1 LKQTWDSLRG
11 ALLVARFDLGE
22 SLRSRKAIVLL
33 ILYVA
38 GAVLGTLLFVEL
50 LRALEIVMADALAV
64 ARTRRPG
71 AMTET
76 MMSSTQLRDVLEGW
90 TGDPELAA
98 SLVTTPPIAL
108 FYGWLSMAFVPV
120 LVVLTSAEAISGE
133 LATGSVRFSLTRV
146 DRSAWAAGKALG
158 QAALLA
164 VGIGLGS
171 IGAFIVGAIRL
182 GSFEALPTALALLSY
197 SGSALVYGL
206 AWLSLVLGA
215 SQLTASVPGS
225 RALAFA
231 LITSVG
237 VASPLLEELGS
248 ELGPTWLFESL
259 RQSLPSAHR
268 IDLFRPDLFD
278 RLPAVIALLAF
289 GAMVFA
295 LCHQRFLRRDV

>member
-1 LKQTWDSLRG
+1 MKEAGDALRG

-33 ILYVA
+33 VLYVV
-38 GAVLGTLLFVEL
+38 GAVVGTLVFVEL
-50 LRALEIVMADALAV
+50 LRALELVLSDALAV

-76 MMSSTQLRDVLEGW
+76 LMASEQMREVLEGW

-98 SLVTTPPIAL
+98 SLVRTPPIAL
-108 FYGWLSMAFVPV
+108 FYGWLSMAFLPI
-120 LVVLTSAEAISGE
+120 LVVLTSAEAFSSE
-133 LATGSVRFSLTRV
+133 LASGSVRFSLSRI

-158 QAALLA
+158 QAALLT
-164 VGIGLGS
+164 VGIALGS
-171 IGAFIVGAIRL
+171 IAAFIVGAIRL

-206 AWLSLVLGA
+206 AWLALVLSA

-231 LITSVG
+231 FITSVG
-237 VASPLLEELGS
+237 LASPLLEVLGA

-259 RQSLPSAHR
+259 RQALPSAHR
-268 IDLFRPDLFD
+268 VDLFRPDLLD
-278 RLPAVIALLAF
+278 RLPAVIALFAF
-289 GAMVFA
+289 GATVFA